1 MLLRF
6 HARLAPD
13 GTGRMSTTRYSYK
26 IRYKSRYYSVKV
38 NFKFK
43 SKFKLKFISKTQL
56 QRQRQ
61 RYRERDIKRVIH
73 TESKCE
79 REGDRVCL
87 TEREREKHVGARRKL
102 PAAMFG
108 RNTQKP

>member
-1 MLLRF
+1 MEKNTRQTKNDSRIAELCKTVVWQRMLLRF

-26 IRYKSRYYSVKV
+26 IRYESRYYSVKV

-73 TESKCE
+73 T
-79 REGDRVCL
+79 
-87 TEREREKHVGARRKL
+87 
-102 PAAMFG
+102 
-108 RNTQKP
+108 